1 MLDLLSQHLQ
11 SRIPGASLS
20 WQCPP
25 QTPDLP
31 LLLISEDYPREG
43 LPYEVAQ
50 ALMDNPPYWC
60 FCWASGQVLARYL
73 LENPEIVK
81 DQTVIDFGAGC
92 GIVAIAAARA
102 GARRVIAC
110 DLDSN
115 ALAVCEVNAKRNGVI
130 LEYSNDVFDLLVD
143 PTLTSSIITVADVF
157 YDRDNLPLLNTF
169 NAFFKEVL
177 VADSR
182 LKGMSLPG
190 LETLDVIASHTV
202 PDLDESI
209 EFNRVTLYRTV
220 DPRCYRV

>member
-1 MLDLLSQHLQ
+1 MLDLLSEHLH
-11 SRIPGASLS
+11 SRIPGATLS

-25 QTPDLP
+25 QTPNLP
-31 LLLISEDYPREG
+31 LLLISENYPREG

-81 DQTVIDFGAGC
+81 NQTVIDFGAGC
-92 GIVAIAAARA
+92 GIVAIAAALS
-102 GARRVIAC
+102 GAKRVIAC
-110 DLDSN
+110 DLDPN
-115 ALAVCEVNAKRNGVI
+115 ALAACDVNAQRNGVK
-130 LEYSNDVFDLLVD
+130 LEYSSDVFDLLAD
-143 PTLTSSIITVADVF
+143 PTLASAMITVADVF
-157 YDRDNLPLLNTF
+157 YDRDNLPLLSKF

-182 LKGMSLPG
+182 LKGMPLPG
-190 LETLDVIASHTV
+190 LETLGVIASHTV

-209 EFNRVTLYRTV
+209 EFNRVTLYRT
-220 DPRCYRV
+220 RLL

>member
-1 MLDLLSQHLQ
+1 MLDLLTQHLQ

-92 GIVAIAAARA
+92 GIVAIAAALA

-110 DLDSN
+110 DLDPN
-115 ALAVCEVNAKRNGVI
+115 ALAACEVNAERNGVT
-130 LEYSNDVFDLLVD
+130 LECGDDVFDLLAD
-143 PTLTSSIITVADVF
+143 PTLTSAMITVSDVF
-157 YDRDNLPLLNTF
+157 YDRDNLPLLDTF

-209 EFNRVTLYRTV
+209 EFNRVTLYRT
-220 DPRCYRV
+220 RLL

>member
-1 MLDLLSQHLQ
+1 MLDLLSEHLQ
-11 SRIPGASLS
+11 SRIPGATLS

-73 LENPEIVK
+73 LENPDIVK
-81 DQTVIDFGAGC
+81 NQTVIDFGAGC
-92 GIVAIAAARA
+92 GIVAIAAAQA
-102 GARRVIAC
+102 GAERVIAC
-110 DLDSN
+110 DLDPN
-115 ALAVCEVNAKRNGVI
+115 ALAACAVNAERNGVN
-130 LEYSNDVFDLLVD
+130 LDYSGDVFDLLAD
-143 PTLTSSIITVADVF
+143 TNMASAIITVADVF
-157 YDRDNLPLLNTF
+157 YDRDNLPLLDQF

-182 LKGMSLPG
+182 LKGMPLPG
-190 LETLDVIASHTV
+190 LKTLGVKASHTV
-202 PDLDESI
+202 PDLDESV
-209 EFNRVTLYRTV
+209 EFNRVTVYRTLHS
-220 DPRCYRV
+220 

>member
-11 SRIPGASLS
+11 SRIPGAILS

-31 LLLISEDYPREG
+31 LLLIREDYPREG

-60 FCWASGQVLARYL
+60 FCWASGQVLARYV
-73 LENPEIVK
+73 LEHPEIVK

-92 GIVAIAAARA
+92 GIVAIASALA
-102 GARRVIAC
+102 GAERVVAC
-110 DLDSN
+110 DLDPN
-115 ALAVCEVNAKRNGVI
+115 ALAACEFNAQRNGVN
-130 LEYSNDVFDLLVD
+130 LEYSNDVFDLLAD
-143 PTLTSSIITVADVF
+143 INMASAIITVADVF
-157 YDRDNLPLLNTF
+157 YDRDNLPLLDKF
-169 NAFFKEVL
+169 NAFFKQVL

-182 LKGMSLPG
+182 LKGVPLPG
-190 LETLDVIASHTV
+190 LRILGVEASHTV
-202 PDLDESI
+202 PDLDESV

-220 DPRCYRV
+220 EP